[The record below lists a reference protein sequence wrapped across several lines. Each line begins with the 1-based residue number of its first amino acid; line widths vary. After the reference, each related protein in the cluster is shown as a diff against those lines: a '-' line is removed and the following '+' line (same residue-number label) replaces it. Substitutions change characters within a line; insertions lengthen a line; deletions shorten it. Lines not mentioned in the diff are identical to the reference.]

1 MWRDSLSPAW
11 SSSQVDAFTAE
22 AFKGNPAAM
31 CVLEDAARAA
41 DAVWM
46 QAVAA
51 EFNVSQTAFLL
62 REDSS
67 SAAAAPHS
75 NSDGSLP
82 IPRSA
87 ASISPSL
94 RDLTADVDPF

>member
-1 MWRDSLSPAW
+1 
-11 SSSQVDAFTAE
+11 
-22 AFKGNPAAM
+22 
-31 CVLEDAARAA
+31 
-41 DAVWM
+41 M

-94 RDLTADVDPF
+94 PPSAI